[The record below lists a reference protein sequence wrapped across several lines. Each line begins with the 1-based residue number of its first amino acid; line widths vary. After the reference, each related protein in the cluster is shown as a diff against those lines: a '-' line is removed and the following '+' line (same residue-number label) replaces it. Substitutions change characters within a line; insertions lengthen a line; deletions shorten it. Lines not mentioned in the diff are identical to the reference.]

1 MIQSVPAVPDL
12 DSRTEIHDFVVAF
25 YRAIVFDEVLEPV
38 FDEIAEVDW
47 ALHIPKLV
55 DYWCKVLLGDPSYV
69 GAMFAAHEH
78 LHRIEPLRPEWFERW
93 HELFVETLGAGWAGP
108 GADRAVEHAERQLA
122 ILHRRLLD
130 GEPSRGAG

>member
-25 YRAIVFDEVLEPV
+25 YRAIVFDDVLERV

-78 LHRIEPLRPEWFERW
+78 LHGVEPLRPEWFERW
-93 HELFVETLGAGWAGP
+93 HELFVETLEAGWAGP
-108 GADRAVEHAERQLA
+108 GADHAVEHAERQLA
-122 ILHRRLLD
+122 ILHRRLLG
-130 GEPSRGAG
+130 GELARGGT